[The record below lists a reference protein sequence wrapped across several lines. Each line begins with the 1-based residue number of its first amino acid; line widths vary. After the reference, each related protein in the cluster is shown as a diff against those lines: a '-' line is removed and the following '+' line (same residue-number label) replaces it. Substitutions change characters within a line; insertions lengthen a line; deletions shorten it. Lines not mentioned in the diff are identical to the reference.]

1 MILLYIIQT
10 LKNRFK
16 MKKPI
21 ALFTMVIAASLVG
34 CGGDSK
40 TSVSAFQKSTILNNC
55 MKQTSNTLYNNKS
68 VRFDTAT
75 FTSTVPT
82 EIQSEAFGRLFIA
95 RAKNP
100 ADVAKLLTQLNTHSD
115 LVMYELKLTTGKDS
129 ATCRYITFRSMSGD
143 TINTPVL
150 FQIQKNNNSP
160 LNAYNDS
167 PLVEKNVFEFI
178 KDYPLP
184 VHGLWYFKLDT
195 QQTATK
201 GQGNALDKLQSI
213 LLNATTTPETLQ
225 DLGPR
230 IQINNASEL
239 ARYAVSNL
247 DVPEY
252 VLENPM
258 YLTPVVVS
266 RQVTRLANINADDMS
281 VRRMDKFNEERYVDP
296 NTGINIHN
304 DTLAE
309 LKNDYG
315 LDDRTHN
322 IVIEEVNKQE
332 MFNRNVAGA
341 ARTGADTYTDNE
353 LKDAKIN

>member
-1 MILLYIIQT
+1 M
-10 LKNRFK
+10 
-16 MKKPI
+16 
-21 ALFTMVIAASLVG
+21 
-34 CGGDSK
+34 
-40 TSVSAFQKSTILNNC
+40 
-55 MKQTSNTLYNNKS
+55 
-68 VRFDTAT
+68 
-75 FTSTVPT
+75 
-82 EIQSEAFGRLFIA
+82 
-95 RAKNP
+95 
-100 ADVAKLLTQLNTHSD
+100 
-115 LVMYELKLTTGKDS
+115 
-129 ATCRYITFRSMSGD
+129 TFRSLSGD
-143 TINTPVL
+143 TIKTPVL
-150 FQIQKNNNSP
+150 FQIQKNNDSP
-160 LNAYNDS
+160 LTAYNDS
-167 PLVEKNVFEFI
+167 PLIEKNVFEFI

-195 QQTATK
+195 QQVTTK
-201 GQGNALDKLQSI
+201 AQGQALDKLQSI
-213 LLNATTTPETLQ
+213 LLNATTASETFQ
-225 DLGPR
+225 DLGDR

-315 LDDRTHN
+315 LVDDRTHN
-322 IVIEEVNKQE
+322 IVIEEVNKQD

>member
-1 MILLYIIQT
+1 
-10 LKNRFK
+10 

-21 ALFTMVIAASLVG
+21 SLFTMVIAAALVG
-34 CGGDSK
+34 CGDGSK
-40 TSVSAFQKSTILNNC
+40 NSASALQKSTVLNNC
-55 MKQTSNTLYNNKS
+55 MKQTSSTLYNNKS

-75 FTSTVPT
+75 FTSTVPS
-82 EIQSEAFGRLFIA
+82 ESQSEAFGRMVIS
-95 RAKNP
+95 RAKSST
-100 ADVAKLLTQLNTHSD
+100 DVSKLLTQLNSHSN
-115 LVMYELKLTTGKDS
+115 LVMYELKLTSGKDS
-129 ATCRYITFRSMSGD
+129 ATCRYMTFRSLSGD
-143 TINTPVL
+143 TIKTPVL
-150 FQIQKNNNSP
+150 FQIQKNNDSP
-160 LNAYNDS
+160 LTAYNDS
-167 PLVEKNVFEFI
+167 PLIEKNVFEFI

-195 QQTATK
+195 QQVTTK
-201 GQGNALDKLQSI
+201 AQGQALDKLQSI
-213 LLNATTTPETLQ
+213 LLNATTASETFQ
-225 DLGPR
+225 DLGDR

-315 LDDRTHN
+315 LVDDRTHN
-322 IVIEEVNKQE
+322 IVIEEVNKQD

>member
-1 MILLYIIQT
+1 
-10 LKNRFK
+10 

-21 ALFTMVIAASLVG
+21 ALFTMVIAAALVG
-34 CGGDSK
+34 CGDDSK
-40 TSVSAFQKSTILNNC
+40 TSASALQKSTVLNNC
-55 MKQTSNTLYNNKS
+55 MKQTSSTLYNNKS

-75 FTSTVPT
+75 FTSTVPS
-82 EIQSEAFGRLFIA
+82 ESQSEALGRMVIS
-95 RAKNP
+95 RAKSST
-100 ADVAKLLTQLNTHSD
+100 DVSKLLTQLNSHSN
-115 LVMYELKLTTGKDS
+115 LVMYELKLTSGKDS
-129 ATCRYITFRSMSGD
+129 ATCRYMTFRSLSGD
-143 TINTPVL
+143 TIKTPVL
-150 FQIQKNNNSP
+150 FQIQKNNDSP
-160 LNAYNDS
+160 LTAYNDS

-195 QQTATK
+195 QQVTTK
-201 GQGNALDKLQSI
+201 AQGQALDKLQSI
-213 LLNATTTPETLQ
+213 LLNATTASETFQ
-225 DLGPR
+225 DLGDR

-315 LDDRTHN
+315 LVDDRTHN
-322 IVIEEVNKQE
+322 IVIEEVNKQD